1 MGSKAR
7 AVPNLDPLL
16 RDAARNESAATE
28 EGSRALD
35 DAVIAPLSELL
46 AYAPL
51 NRERSP
57 TFQTRAAADNR
68 EDRMPLFLERG
79 DPAADD
85 GFHFKQREPERRDDS
100 RQDPSTAYPSAHL
113 FDPELQQ
120 TSPDSFT
127 RPGFFWYAAWAG
139 AAAFAVVVTFSVLVF
154 FGGAF
159 SGSLPQAENMKQIAQ
174 SAAAP
179 KQPAMSFDQTFAAI
193 PAPTQPVKKPEV
205 SDLSASSP
213 ADSKVTT
220 AATDVKLQ
228 TDKSNERAPAP
239 PAAADPPRQIDQTEL
254 ANLLKRG
261 RELIDVGDIASARLL
276 LQRAADAREPQ
287 AAFALAGTYDPA
299 VLGRVKAYGIA
310 PDLAMARN
318 WYEKAREFG
327 SSDAQRRLEQLPK

>member
-1 MGSKAR
+1 
-7 AVPNLDPLL
+7 
-16 RDAARNESAATE
+16 
-28 EGSRALD
+28 
-35 DAVIAPLSELL
+35 
-46 AYAPL
+46 
-51 NRERSP
+51 
-57 TFQTRAAADNR
+57 
-68 EDRMPLFLERG
+68 MPLFLERG

-85 GFHFKQREPERRDDS
+85 GFHFKQREPERRDES

-120 TSPDSFT
+120 TSPNSFT

-139 AAAFAVVVTFSVLVF
+139 AAAFVVVVTFSVLVF

-159 SGSLPQAENMKQIAQ
+159 SSSLPQAESMKQIAQ
-174 SAAAP
+174 TAAAP

-239 PAAADPPRQIDQTEL
+239 PAAVDPPRRIDQTEL
-254 ANLLKRG
+254 ASLLKRG

-287 AAFALAGTYDPA
+287 AAFALAGTYDPV
-299 VLGRVKAYGIA
+299 VLSRVKAYGIA

-327 SSDAQRRLEQLPK
+327 SSDAQRQLEQLPK